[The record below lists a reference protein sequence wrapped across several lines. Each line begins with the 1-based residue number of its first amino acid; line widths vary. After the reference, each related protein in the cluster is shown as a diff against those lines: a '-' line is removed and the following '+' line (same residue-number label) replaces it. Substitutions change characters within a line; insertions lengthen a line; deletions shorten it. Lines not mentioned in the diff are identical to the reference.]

1 MISRV
6 LDSDPLL
13 VGVSFLWIFLVI
25 GIGEG
30 TRRLGGYPPD
40 LTRKIIHIGVGAW
53 ALPTALL
60 FESPWWAALCPGVF
74 VLLNALSY
82 RFRLMEVIE
91 EEGEG
96 SAGTI
101 YFPLSFALLI
111 LVLWPLDGRAA
122 SVAGLYAMAFGDA
135 SASII
140 GRRFGRHPYR
150 LAGAQKSWEGSVAM
164 FLFSTVFILLG
175 TWPILGFLALGAS
188 LAAGL
193 AATLAEAPAGRGL
206 DNLTVP
212 ASAGLVFLLVQGGL
226 G

>member
-1 MISRV
+1 M
-6 LDSDPLL
+6 L

-25 GIGEG
+25 AIGEG
-30 TRRLGGYPPD
+30 TRRLGNYPPD

-60 FESPWWAALCPGVF
+60 FRSPWWAALCPGTF
-74 VLLNALSY
+74 VILNAISY
-82 RFRLMEVIE
+82 RFRLMDVIE

-96 SAGTI
+96 SAGTV

-111 LVLWPLDGRAA
+111 IVLWPLDGRAA
-122 SVAGLYAMAFGDA
+122 CVAGLYAMTFGDA
-135 SASII
+135 AASIL

-150 LAGAQKSWEGSVAM
+150 LIRARKSWEGTTAM

-175 TWPILGFLALGAS
+175 TWPILESPAWGPS
-188 LAAGL
+188 VAAGL
-193 AATLAEAPAGRGL
+193 TATMAEAPAGNGL

-212 ASAGLVFLLVQGGL
+212 ISTGLVFLLMQGGL

>member
-30 TRRLGGYPPD
+30 TRRLGNYPPD

-60 FESPWWAALCPGVF
+60 FDSPWWAALCPGVF
-74 VLLNALSY
+74 VILNAISY
-82 RFRLMEVIE
+82 RFRLMDVIE
-91 EEGEG
+91 EEGTG

-101 YFPLSFALLI
+101 YFPLSFAALI
-111 LVLWPLDGRAA
+111 LILWPLDGKAA

-140 GRRFGRHPYR
+140 GRRFGRHRYR
-150 LAGAQKSWEGSVAM
+150 LAGVQKSWEGTGAM

-175 TWPILGFLALGAS
+175 TWPLLGAPALVAS
-188 LAAGL
+188 LAAGI
-193 AATLAEAPAGRGL
+193 AATVAEAPAGRGL

-212 ASAGLVFLLVQGGL
+212 ASAGVVFLVVQGVQG
-226 G
+226 